1 MDHQIVKIT
10 ELTPQLDMEVLNI
23 AAAAG
28 LEGRMLPGSELFVQF
43 DKHGRVQG
51 AACGNSFGE
60 ICMIYLVAVREDSRA
75 MGTGSALVNHLLM
88 YYSQRCKQ
96 AYILTDDMMRYFERF
111 GFRKIPFEQL
121 PEQIR
126 NFERLGRLTSA
137 RTAALVLDLSS
148 GWSLT

>member
-1 MDHQIVKIT
+1 MDHQVVKVT
-10 ELTPQLDMEVLNI
+10 ELTPQLDMEVLDI
-23 AAAAG
+23 ASAAG
-28 LEGRMLPGSELFVQF
+28 LEGRMLPGNELFVRF

-60 ICMIYLVAVREDSRA
+60 SCLIYLVAVREESRG

-96 AYILTDDMMRYFERF
+96 AYILVDDAVGFFERF
-111 GFRKIPFEQL
+111 GFRQVPFEQL

-126 NFERLGRLTSA
+126 NFERLGRLTTA
-137 RTAALVLDLSS
+137 RTAAMLLHLSS

>member
-1 MDHQIVKIT
+1 MDHQVVKVT

-28 LEGRMLPGSELFVQF
+28 LEGRMLPGSELFVRF
-43 DKHGRVQG
+43 DKHGKVQG

-60 ICMIYLVAVREDSRA
+60 SCLIYLVAVREESRS

-96 AYILTDDMMRYFERF
+96 AYILVDDAVRFFERF
-111 GFRKIPFEQL
+111 GFKQIPFEQL

-126 NFERLGRLTSA
+126 NFERLGRLTTA
-137 RTAALVLDLSS
+137 RTAAMSVNLSG